1 MAQVDVKTVNRR
13 DGMHAA
19 AAPAAGTFAKGE
31 RVWNS
36 NPASGQPMG
45 WICTVA
51 GTPGTW
57 VAMANLA

>member
-1 MAQVDVKTVNRR
+1 MAQVDLRTLTREEHY
-13 DGMHAA
+13 GT
-19 AAPAAGTFAKGE
+19 AAPVTGTWVVGD
-31 RVWNS
+31 RVWDS
-36 NPASGQPMG
+36 TPASGTPMG